1 MDDKGKVNLM
11 INKNRRFII
20 KTILSSLIRRRS
32 RIIIALLGVAIGATV
47 LLGMVTLCFD
57 IPRQMGQEFRSYG
70 ANLLLM
76 PANNQPTMSMTDV
89 QKAVSLLPQDKL
101 LGVTPFRYGAV
112 RVNQHPYTIVGTNFN
127 QVTKTSPYWH
137 IEGRLPQKSHEVMIG
152 TDIANFANLNVGSEI
167 SISGKSKQDSRFDEE
182 LTITGIVKTGRAEDN
197 FIFVDLHD
205 LEQFFEESDQAEVVE
220 VSITASQNELKD
232 YIDTIKSQSTTIE
245 PHLIKWVTQSETS
258 VLGKLSSLLYL
269 VTLVVLVLT
278 MICVATTMM
287 TVVMERRKEIGLK
300 KAIGANNKSIAKEF
314 LAEGL
319 ALGITGG
326 IIGVICGLIFAQ
338 VISSNVFGRSI
349 IIEFYLIPSTILIS
363 AIVTVIA
370 CLIPV
375 KRALDVEPALVLRGE

>member
-1 MDDKGKVNLM
+1 M

-137 IEGRLPQKSHEVMIG
+137 IEGSLPQNSHEVMIG

-319 ALGITGG
+319 VLGITGG

>member
-1 MDDKGKVNLM
+1 M

-137 IEGRLPQKSHEVMIG
+137 IEGSLPQKTHEVMIG

-319 ALGITGG
+319 VLGIIGG

>member
-1 MDDKGKVNLM
+1 M

-76 PANNQPTMSMTDV
+76 PANNQPTMSMSDV

-319 ALGITGG
+319 VLGIIGG

>member
-1 MDDKGKVNLM
+1 M

-76 PANNQPTMSMTDV
+76 PANNQPTVSMADV
-89 QKAVSLLPQDKL
+89 KKAVSLLPQDKL

-137 IEGRLPQKSHEVMIG
+137 IEGSLPQNSHEVMIG

-167 SISGKSKQDSRFDEE
+167 SISGKSKQDFRFDEE

-319 ALGITGG
+319 VLGITGG

>member
-1 MDDKGKVNLM
+1 M

>member
-1 MDDKGKVNLM
+1 M

-76 PANNQPTMSMTDV
+76 PANNQPTVSMADV
-89 QKAVSLLPQDKL
+89 KKVVSLLPQDKL

-137 IEGRLPQKSHEVMIG
+137 IEGSLPQNSHEVMIG

-232 YIDTIKSQSTTIE
+232 YIDNIKSQSTTIE

-269 VTLVVLVLT
+269 VTIVVLVLT

-319 ALGITGG
+319 VLGITGG
-326 IIGVICGLIFAQ
+326 IIGVFCGLIFAQ

>member
-1 MDDKGKVNLM
+1 M

-232 YIDTIKSQSTTIE
+232 YIDNIKSQSTTIE

-319 ALGITGG
+319 VLGITGG

>member
-1 MDDKGKVNLM
+1 M

-76 PANNQPTMSMTDV
+76 PANNQSTMSMTDV

-137 IEGRLPQKSHEVMIG
+137 IEGRLPQKTHEVMIG

-300 KAIGANNKSIAKEF
+300 KTIGANNKSIAKEF

-319 ALGITGG
+319 VLGITGG

>member
-1 MDDKGKVNLM
+1 M

-76 PANNQPTMSMTDV
+76 PANNQPTVSMADV
-89 QKAVSLLPQDKL
+89 KKAVSLLPQDKL

-137 IEGRLPQKSHEVMIG
+137 IEGSLPQNSHEVMIG

-167 SISGKSKQDSRFDEE
+167 SISGKSKQDFRFDEE

-232 YIDTIKSQSTTIE
+232 YIDNIKSQSTTIE

-269 VTLVVLVLT
+269 VTIVVLVLT

-319 ALGITGG
+319 VLGITGG

>member
-1 MDDKGKVNLM
+1 M

-76 PANNQPTMSMTDV
+76 PANNQPTVSMADV
-89 QKAVSLLPQDKL
+89 KKAVSLLPQDKL

-319 ALGITGG
+319 VLGITGG

>member
-1 MDDKGKVNLM
+1 M

-76 PANNQPTMSMTDV
+76 PANNQPTVSMADV
-89 QKAVSLLPQDKL
+89 KKAVSLLPQDKL

-137 IEGRLPQKSHEVMIG
+137 IEGSLPQNSHEVMIG

-232 YIDTIKSQSTTIE
+232 YIDNIKSQSNTIE

-269 VTLVVLVLT
+269 VTIVVLVLT

-319 ALGITGG
+319 VLGITGG
-326 IIGVICGLIFAQ
+326 IIGVFCGLIFAQ

>member
-1 MDDKGKVNLM
+1 M

-137 IEGRLPQKSHEVMIG
+137 IEGSLPQKSHEVMIG

-205 LEQFFEESDQAEVVE
+205 LEQFFEESDQ
-220 VSITASQNELKD
+220 
-232 YIDTIKSQSTTIE
+232 
-245 PHLIKWVTQSETS
+245 
-258 VLGKLSSLLYL
+258 
-269 VTLVVLVLT
+269 
-278 MICVATTMM
+278 
-287 TVVMERRKEIGLK
+287 
-300 KAIGANNKSIAKEF
+300 
-314 LAEGL
+314 
-319 ALGITGG
+319 
-326 IIGVICGLIFAQ
+326 
-338 VISSNVFGRSI
+338 
-349 IIEFYLIPSTILIS
+349 
-363 AIVTVIA
+363 
-370 CLIPV
+370 
-375 KRALDVEPALVLRGE
+375 